1 MDNNH
6 NHIVSDKKNILI
18 WIDLLIL
25 TFVTIE
31 IAQFDFKALTV
42 IIALMVA
49 TIKTILV
56 GYYFMHLKFENK
68 FFRTM
73 VFICLFVLIAV
84 LAFLF
89 IDYSYR

>member
-1 MDNNH
+1 MDTNH
-6 NHIVSDKKNILI
+6 NHHVSDKKNILI
-18 WIDLLIL
+18 WVDLLIL
-25 TFVTIE
+25 TFVTVE

-42 IIALMVA
+42 IIALLVA
-49 TIKTILV
+49 TVKTILV

>member
-1 MDNNH
+1 MDTNH
-6 NHIVSDKKNILI
+6 THIVSDKKNILI

-42 IIALMVA
+42 IIALLVA
-49 TIKTILV
+49 TVKSILV
-56 GYYFMHLKFENK
+56 GYFFMHLKFENK

-89 IDYSYR
+89 IDYSFR

>member
-1 MDNNH
+1 MDTNH
-6 NHIVSDKKNILI
+6 THIVSDKKNILI

-25 TFVTIE
+25 TFVTVE

-42 IIALMVA
+42 IIALLVA
-49 TIKTILV
+49 TVKSILV
-56 GYYFMHLKFENK
+56 GYFFMHLKFENK

-89 IDYSYR
+89 IDYSFR